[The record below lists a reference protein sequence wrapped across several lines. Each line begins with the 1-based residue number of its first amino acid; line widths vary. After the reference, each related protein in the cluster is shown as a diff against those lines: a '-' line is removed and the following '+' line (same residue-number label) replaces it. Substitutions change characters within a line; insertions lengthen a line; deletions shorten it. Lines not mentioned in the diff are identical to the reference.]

1 MGKLEISKSKN
12 LLPVQTYTRIVLSKE
27 ESEQLLK
34 ATMFSSMIDELKIDN
49 QINAIEY
56 QKEVNI
62 FFKQCSK
69 NDSKHTIRQYKNG
82 ILRLED
88 YTKENDINIFANGT
102 ASLN

>member
-1 MGKLEISKSKN
+1 MGKLEISKN
-12 LLPVQTYTRIVLSKE
+12 TLPAHTSRIVLSKE

-56 QKEVNI
+56 QKEVNT

-69 NDSKHTIRQYKNG
+69 NDSKHTIRLYTSV
-82 ILRLED
+82 RLWR
-88 YTKENDINIFANGT
+88 KWHF
-102 ASLN
+102 